1 MWFCNF
7 LFSEGR
13 QSSREEVGR
22 NTTEGPLLNQP
33 IAGEAPEHAAMR
45 MSTLMVLDASQATVN
60 DPSGSQAQVNDPTQV
75 TPERHQL
82 PVRSRSISLSP
93 DSPETSMPMP
103 TFNVPKQASANDPSE
118 SQAAEDVPTA
128 GTPESWYTTP
138 GTPLLVHQPPR
149 DVPRQASANDPSESQ
164 AAEDVPTADTPESWY
179 TTPGT
184 PLLPKSSDPK

>member
-13 QSSREEVGR
+13 QSYREEVGR
-22 NTTEGPLLNQP
+22 DTTEGPLLNQP
-33 IAGEAPEHAAMR
+33 IAGEAPEHAVMR

-60 DPSGSQAQVNDPTQV
+60 DPTQV

-82 PVRSRSISLSP
+82 LVRSRSISLSP

-103 TFNVPKQASANDPSE
+103 TFNVPRQASANDPSE

-128 GTPESWYTTP
+128 DTPESWYTTP

-179 TTPGT
+179 TSPGT
-184 PLLPKSSDPK
+184 PLLVHQPKSSDPK